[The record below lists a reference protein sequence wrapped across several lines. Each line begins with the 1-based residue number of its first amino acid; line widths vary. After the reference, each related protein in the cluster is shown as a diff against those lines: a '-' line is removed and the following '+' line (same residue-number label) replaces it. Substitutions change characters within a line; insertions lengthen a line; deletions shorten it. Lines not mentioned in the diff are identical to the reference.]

1 MWKKLQ
7 ARSSLKL
14 NSSFFRNEVPS
25 HLKWS
30 LVLELFVT
38 ELPIY
43 DTGRIFELQSPPPF
57 LAPKWKYAK
66 DSIKEQLWSARWKII
81 TLKSNLNKCSNL
93 SQPLDK
99 LNLVGRLIATL
110 HWFLTACWW
119 KFWKRIERWKTWHLS
134 NILHPDHVPTNAQS
148 IFFFTLSWT
157 TSSQP
162 LGAGQWIVRSR
173 QFASWATRSTRSDLT
188 KSFYLKQTKLT
199 ANLSFWRIICTD
211 KRNMFLLVFSTS
223 GALVVVTV

>member
-1 MWKKLQ
+1 MNKNIKQQLALVGSLKKIILK
-7 ARSSLKL
+7 RSS
-14 NSSFFRNEVPS
+14 
-25 HLKWS
+25 
-30 LVLELFVT
+30 
-38 ELPIY
+38 
-43 DTGRIFELQSPPPF
+43 
-57 LAPKWKYAK
+57 
-66 DSIKEQLWSARWKII
+66 
-81 TLKSNLNKCSNL
+81 LNKCSNL

-211 KRNMFLLVFSTS
+211 KRNMFLLVFFTTVIDLTFFSQMNEKYKSKESAIIGGSTWIGS
-223 GALVVVTV
+223 PAPNTCTCASPLFWDYVIFCFS

>member
-1 MWKKLQ
+1 MKIRQ
-7 ARSSLKL
+7 
-14 NSSFFRNEVPS
+14 
-25 HLKWS
+25 WS
-30 LVLELFVT
+30 NQ
-38 ELPIY
+38 
-43 DTGRIFELQSPPPF
+43 RISQMN
-57 LAPKWKYAK
+57 KN
-66 DSIKEQLWSARWKII
+66 IKEQLWSARWKII

-173 QFASWATRSTRSDLT
+173 QLASWATRSTRRDLT
-188 KSFYLKQTKLT
+188 KSSYKGSRTDYIDGESIFLTYYLY
-199 ANLSFWRIICTD
+199 
-211 KRNMFLLVFSTS
+211 
-223 GALVVVTV
+223 